1 MQILLILFL
10 VIVVLDIV
18 AWKWGVDSRSRTKY
32 RECKDE
38 WVGEQ
43 REPIR
48 A

>member
-1 MQILLILFL
+1 MTILFILFL

-18 AWKWGVDSRSRTKY
+18 AWKWGFDSRSRTKY
-32 RECKDE
+32 REYTDE

-43 REPIR
+43 REPRR